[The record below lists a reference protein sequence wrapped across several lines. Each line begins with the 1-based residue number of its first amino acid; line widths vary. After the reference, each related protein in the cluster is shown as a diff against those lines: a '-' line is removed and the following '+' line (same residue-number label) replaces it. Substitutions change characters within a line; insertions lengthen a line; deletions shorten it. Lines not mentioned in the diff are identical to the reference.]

1 MYIMT
6 INNKSTKPIKKVGEK
21 RKPTVNEISSS
32 ILVHVGIKR
41 LVQTWRYNK
50 AVRQRTLSRLQDI
63 NTAFL

>member
-6 INNKSTKPIKKVGEK
+6 VFNKSTKPIKKVVEK
-21 RKPTVNEISSS
+21 RKPSGNEISSS

-41 LVQTWRYNK
+41 LVRTWRYSR
-50 AVRQRTLSRLQDI
+50 AVHQRTLSRLQDI